1 MGGSCGLLETLK
13 RGNVPGP
20 DGVLNEMLIY
30 RGSRL
35 VESIASMFKEC
46 QVYPNEKKRGF
57 VVLLVKSG
65 DPVIARNY
73 RGIALQSCV
82 AKVRARISTARLGRV
97 GRREHIDR
105 STREDSGKCRGV
117 PTRL

>member
-1 MGGSCGLLETLK
+1 MGGSGGVLETLK

-30 RGSRL
+30 GGSRL

-46 QVYPNEKKRGF
+46 QVYPKEYKRGF

-65 DPVIARNY
+65 DPVLCKKEFVTLTIIVFNR
-73 RGIALQSCV
+73 V
-82 AKVRARISTARLGRV
+82 ATVVIWFYV
-97 GRREHIDR
+97 E
-105 STREDSGKCRGV
+105 
-117 PTRL
+117 